1 MMIMM
6 ISQKFLVALV
16 SCFLVQ
22 FSLAAVSSEIQQL
35 LQLVNAERAAKGAQP
50 LCFND
55 KLNQI
60 AQQHAQELNA
70 AGSLSHEGADGTN
83 LPTRLKQAG
92 MRLTSAGENLAKCS
106 QPQDAIYGW
115 TKSPSHYSAMTDP
128 RQFLTGIGRSGDR
141 WVMLYAAARDE
152 QCSSG
157 QSAPAA
163 ADPPPPP
170 PSPAMAPTPPP
181 AMVPSPPPAM
191 VPSPP
196 PAMAPPTP
204 AIADTPAPS
213 NPNPPPPPPPPMV
226 SPTPSP
232 VSAPAQQEAACDL
245 SSFAN
250 PDVLKSVI
258 ASLVPGL
265 SVAPEKL
272 DEIIQTLQRHGI
284 GKGGVKYMAG

>member
-1 MMIMM
+1 M
-6 ISQKFLVALV
+6 QV
-16 SCFLVQ
+16 
-22 FSLAAVSSEIQQL
+22 SLAAVSSEIQQL

-70 AGSLSHEGADGTN
+70 AGSLSHEGADGTD

-152 QCSSG
+152 KCSSG

-163 ADPPPPP
+163 ADPPAPSNPPP
-170 PSPAMAPTPPP
+170 PPPPPAMAPTPPP
-181 AMVPSPPPAM
+181 AMVPTPPPT
-191 VPSPP
+191 
-196 PAMAPPTP
+196 MAPPTP
-204 AIADTPAPS
+204 AISDTPAPS
-213 NPNPPPPPPPPMV
+213 NPNPPPPPPPMV

-232 VSAPAQQEAACDL
+232 VSVPTQQEAACDL